1 MEEMQVFDKKIKII
15 KCSYDT
21 FWYKDLVGQ
30 TLTFE
35 DYSPRDYYVR
45 MDDGKIRGV
54 LSIDVKLVDKKSPL
68 I

>member
-1 MEEMQVFDKKIKII
+1 
-15 KCSYDT
+15 
-21 FWYKDLVGQ
+21 VGQ

-45 MDDGKIRGV
+45 MNDGILR
-54 LSIDVKLVDKKSPL
+54 SILVNDVEFVDKKSPL

>member
-1 MEEMQVFDKKIKII
+1 MEEMQAFDKKIKIV

-45 MDDGKIRGV
+45 TRDGILR
-54 LSIDVKLVDKKSPL
+54 SILVNDVEFVDKKSPL

>member
-1 MEEMQVFDKKIKII
+1 MQVFDKKIKII

-30 TLTFE
+30 TLSFE
-35 DYSPRDYYVR
+35 NYSLRDYYVR
-45 MDDGKIRGV
+45 SADGTLRGV
-54 LSIDVKLVDKKSPL
+54 LSIDVELVDKKSPL